1 VDNSPIRVSLKY
13 YMSSTTESVKVM
25 VVEDHI
31 AFRQALTYLLS
42 DDPGLEVVAQAGS
55 LAEAREALDRDG
67 IHAPLDVAVLDL
79 ALPDGDGRELIGE
92 LRRTHPSIRIM
103 VLSATVWAEEAEEVR
118 RAGADAVLD
127 KVRSYMTIAEEVR
140 RLGGGG

>member
-1 VDNSPIRVSLKY
+1 
-13 YMSSTTESVKVM
+13 MSTTESLKVM

-67 IHAPLDVAVLDL
+67 IQAPLDVAVLDL
-79 ALPDGDGRELIGE
+79 ALPDGDGSELIGE
-92 LRRTHPSIRIM
+92 LKRTHPGIRIM
-103 VLSATVWAEEAEEVR
+103 VLSATVWAGEAEEVR

>member
-1 VDNSPIRVSLKY
+1 
-13 YMSSTTESVKVM
+13 
-25 VVEDHI
+25 
-31 AFRQALTYLLS
+31 
-42 DDPGLEVVAQAGS
+42 
-55 LAEAREALDRDG
+55 
-67 IHAPLDVAVLDL
+67 
-79 ALPDGDGRELIGE
+79 
-92 LRRTHPSIRIM
+92 M